1 MSRIGAVSLTKGALL
16 LHTYKNIKWIGLFS
30 DVASSVLLQQSLKK
44 KIHWLDVT
52 IKATVVVK
60 GNLQAADTVNAN

>member
-44 KIHWLDVT
+44 IHWLNVT

-60 GNLQAADTVNAN
+60 GNLQAADTVNSN